1 MRWFTAPICVCECLI
16 RRCYAGGVRL
26 FCVGVQPQVSS
37 SPWALVSHCRL
48 DLYVWASC
56 LPEAGMSHDLADPIG
71 FLWRSLFV
79 NRPAASARQFNSA
92 QTGAAVSVTTW
103 MLSSSREMRK
113 ETLQACMLA
122 FKHHQLGCVMVRNTG
137 CRAQLNLRYKYEI
150 PCNLIPFYSSNQY
163 RYQWKPVGMIRP
175 GAITQMHEF
184 IEIYNTFLTSFPCSM

>member
-1 MRWFTAPICVCECLI
+1 MLAESYCFVWVCSRRSLLPLELSSLTAVLTYMCGPVVSQRQEWATTSLI
-16 RRCYAGGVRL
+16 L
-26 FCVGVQPQVSS
+26 
-37 SPWALVSHCRL
+37 W
-48 DLYVWASC
+48 
-56 LPEAGMSHDLADPIG
+56 G

-92 QTGAAVSVTTW
+92 QTGAAVSITTW

-113 ETLQACMLA
+113 ETELALQACMLV
-122 FKHHQLGCVMVRNTG
+122 FKHHQLGCLMARNTG
-137 CRAQLNLRYKYEI
+137 CRAQLNLTYEI

-175 GAITQMHEF
+175 RAITQMHEF